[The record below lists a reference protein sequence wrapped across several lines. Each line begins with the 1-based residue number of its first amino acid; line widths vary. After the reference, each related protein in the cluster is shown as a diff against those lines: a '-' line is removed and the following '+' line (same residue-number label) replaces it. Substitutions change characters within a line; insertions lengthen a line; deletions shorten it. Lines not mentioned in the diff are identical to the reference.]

1 MPLKLIKIMLAGV
14 LAGHLLKANR
24 IRSTARFSRAGWAMF
39 FTTAKFF
46 WLVFQRLSFSG
57 WCLSMHGK
65 ERKSLIKNKELIYVN
80 WENLLSAERLQNE
93 ERTEPTTWEKY
104 NISEFEKDYKQV
116 ISSAAFRRLQD
127 KTQVFPLD
135 KSDFVRTRLTHS
147 LEVSMIGKQLC
158 TMIKTY
164 INSNKERYRG
174 FNENVS
180 VNCSEILMCA
190 GLIHDLGN
198 PPFGHFGEVV
208 IGEWFKNKFNDS
220 NFKYKDRSISDILDE
235 QMKQDLIH
243 FEGNAQSIRLLLKA
257 DYGICEHNNNSLN
270 LTKAVIHTLLKYPVS
285 SLTFNKQSDDIKVH
299 KNGYFKSEQD
309 KIWAISS
316 ELGTDYNNEIK
327 RHPLTFLLE
336 AADDI
341 AYATADLED
350 AFRKGLFTID
360 EFVEFFDEKLRDL
373 EKDDVKAPEQ
383 AKDLI
388 KPLRDLVGNT
398 NRNEQK
404 DSEKFN
410 EWVKYARGWL
420 MYCVAYSFT
429 HNYKYIMNGTYAKDL
444 FADTFHEFSIKILKD
459 AMGKFVYNNDSI
471 IKLELSAQTII
482 SFLLNEFVTAVLYL
496 DETDKQTGIDKR
508 LINLISENYKNDYN
522 GAKDSDDE
530 AYNLYLRFL
539 LVTDFISGMT
549 DSYAKNLYQELNGI
563 N

>member
-1 MPLKLIKIMLAGV
+1 M
-14 LAGHLLKANR
+14 
-24 IRSTARFSRAGWAMF
+24 
-39 FTTAKFF
+39 
-46 WLVFQRLSFSG
+46 
-57 WCLSMHGK
+57 
-65 ERKSLIKNKELIYVN
+65 N
-80 WENLLSAERLQNE
+80 WKNLLSAERLQNE

-164 INSNKERYRG
+164 INSNKERYRD

-180 VNCSEILMCA
+180 VNYSEILMCA

-257 DYGICEHNNNSLN
+257 DYGICEHNNSSLN

-316 ELGTDYNNEIK
+316 ELGTNYNNEIK

-360 EFVEFFDEKLRDL
+360 EFVEFFDEKLCDL